1 MGGESR
7 RGADWRRGGGEKS
20 VRRSG
25 PRWIKASLGLF
36 TEASTY
42 RPFYTGYV
50 VKNRSWTTFQPFFP
64 RLTLALRPFLSLLIA
79 LFDLCS
85 ARLLSLKSSSETLS
99 EKYIREEKFNL
110 DWYFE
115 RRIRGS
121 RLDGFGLLVYGKRKE
136 IKKELEGSFD
146 LELFSSNDKEE
157 F

>member
-64 RLTLALRPFLSLLIA
+64 RLTLALRPFPSLLIA
-79 LFDLCS
+79 LFDLYS
-85 ARLLSLKSSSETLS
+85 ARLLSLKSASSETLS

-121 RLDGFGLLVYGKRKE
+121 RLGLDGFGLLVYGKRKE
-136 IKKELEGSFD
+136 IKKELERSF
-146 LELFSSNDKEE
+146 DKEE

>member
-7 RGADWRRGGGEKS
+7 RGADWGRGGGEKS

-64 RLTLALRPFLSLLIA
+64 RLTLALRPFPSLLIA
-79 LFDLCS
+79 LFDLYS
-85 ARLLSLKSSSETLS
+85 ARLLSLKSASSETLS

-121 RLDGFGLLVYGKRKE
+121 RLDGFRLLVYGERKE
-136 IKKELEGSFD
+136 IKKELERSF
-146 LELFSSNDKEE
+146 DKEE